1 MCVCDLQENYT
12 TPHDVHQIHFTLT
25 PRIVRALDQYTF
37 AMFAASVLNRAVQ
50 HGGPIRRGGVQ
61 CIEPVEGF
69 TQEVNSL
76 VNNGNTNPPNPTQ
89 LEQQDTH
96 ISLESRCWLINHLTN
111 IVQKQQSDVNAAN
124 FMFDCYTKLWDQC
137 TVQKYKHEQNM
148 VKTCAT

>member
-1 MCVCDLQENYT
+1 M
-12 TPHDVHQIHFTLT
+12 FT
-25 PRIVRALDQYTF
+25 
-37 AMFAASVLNRAVQ
+37 ASVLNRAVQ

-137 TVQKYKHEQNM
+137 AVQKYKHEQNM